1 MLLVMGYDGITLTG
15 DVPAMFVV
23 LALYILYYSIQCII
37 TKIYLDSF
45 VSDLLQSLK
54 TIWV

>member
-1 MLLVMGYDGITLTG
+1 MLLVMGYNGITLTG